1 MERERLTMKKIV
13 ITGSKGLIGT
23 ELCKFFK
30 KKYRLLELDLKL
42 GHDLADE
49 KFVKK
54 WFKENPADYL
64 VNCFAMN
71 DHVDQKR
78 KKSTLNNISLESFND
93 YLQVNLTSLFSV
105 CREFSKKNKIGSI
118 VNFSSTYGLVSS
130 RPDLYDGSHKHVAYG
145 VSKAG
150 VINLTK
156 YLAAHLAP
164 NIRVNCVVPGG
175 VLFKQSKK
183 FRDSY
188 SKLTPI
194 KRMMYK
200 NELNQLIEFLCS
212 SNSSYTTGSVF
223 VIDGGYT
230 IW

>member
-1 MERERLTMKKIV
+1 MKKMI

-42 GHDLADE
+42 GHDLSDE

-54 WFKENPADYL
+54 WFKKNPADYL

-71 DHVDQKR
+71 DHIDQKR

-156 YLAAHLAP
+156 YLAVHLAP

-188 SKLTPI
+188 SKLTPM
-194 KRMMYK
+194 KRMMHK
-200 NELNQLIEFLCS
+200 HELNEVIEFLCS
-212 SNSSYTTGSVF
+212 DNSSYTTGSVL

>member
-1 MERERLTMKKIV
+1 MEKKTTMKKII
-13 ITGSKGLIGT
+13 ITGSKGLIGA

-30 KKYRLLELDLKL
+30 NKYRLLELDLKL
-42 GHDLADE
+42 GHDLTDE
-49 KFVKK
+49 KFVKR
-54 WFKENPADYL
+54 WFKENHADYL
-64 VNCFAMN
+64 INCFAMN

-78 KKSTLNNISLESFND
+78 KKSTLYDFSLESFND

-105 CREFSKKNKIGSI
+105 CREFSKNNKKCSI
-118 VNFSSTYGLVSS
+118 VNFSSTYGLVSP
-130 RPDLYDGSHKHVAYG
+130 RPNLYHGSHKHIAYG
-145 VSKAG
+145 ISKAG

-175 VLFKQSKK
+175 VLFKQSKQ

-188 SKLTPI
+188 SKLTPM
-194 KRMMYK
+194 KRMMHK
-200 NELNQLIEFLCS
+200 NELNEIIEFLCS
-212 SNSSYTTGSVF
+212 DSSSYTTGSVF

>member
-1 MERERLTMKKIV
+1 MKKIV

-42 GHDLADE
+42 GHDLTDE

-54 WFKENPADYL
+54 WFKKNPADYL

-78 KKSTLNNISLESFND
+78 KKSTLYDFSLESFND

-105 CREFSKKNKIGSI
+105 CREFSKNNKIGSI
-118 VNFSSTYGLVSS
+118 INFSSTYGLVSS

-156 YLAAHLAP
+156 YLAVHLAP

-188 SKLTPI
+188 SKLTPM
-194 KRMMYK
+194 KRMMHK
-200 NELNQLIEFLCS
+200 HELNEIIEFLCS
-212 SNSSYTTGSVF
+212 DNSSYTTGSVL

>member
-42 GHDLADE
+42 GHDLTDE

-78 KKSTLNNISLESFND
+78 KKSTLYDISLESFND

-156 YLAAHLAP
+156 YLAVHLAP

-188 SKLTPI
+188 SKLTPM
-194 KRMMYK
+194 KRMMHK
-200 NELNQLIEFLCS
+200 HELNEVIEFLCS
-212 SNSSYTTGSVF
+212 DNSSYTTGSVL

>member
-1 MERERLTMKKIV
+1 MKKMI
-13 ITGSKGLIGT
+13 ITGSRGLIGT
-23 ELCKFFK
+23 ELCKFFR

-42 GHDLADE
+42 GHDLSDE

-54 WFKENPADYL
+54 WFKENHADYL
-64 VNCFAMN
+64 VNCFALN

-78 KKSTLNNISLESFND
+78 KKSTLYNFSLESFND

-105 CREFSKKNKIGSI
+105 CREFSKNNKMGSV
-118 VNFSSTYGLVSS
+118 VNFSSTYGLVS
-130 RPDLYDGSHKHVAYG
+130 PNPNLYNGSHKHIAYG

-156 YLAAHLAP
+156 YLATHLAP
-164 NIRVNCVVPGG
+164 NIRVNCVIPGG
-175 VLFKQSKK
+175 VLSKQSKK

-188 SKLTPI
+188 SKLTPM
-194 KRMMYK
+194 KRMMRK
-200 NELNQLIEFLCS
+200 NELNEIIEFLCS
-212 SNSSYTTGSVF
+212 NNSSYTTGSVF

>member
-1 MERERLTMKKIV
+1 MAMKKMI

-30 KKYRLLELDLKL
+30 KKYKLLELDLKL

-54 WFKENPADYL
+54 WFKENSGDYL

-78 KKSTLNNISLESFND
+78 KKSTLYNISLESFND

-105 CREFSKKNKIGSI
+105 CREFSKNNKKGSI

-156 YLAAHLAP
+156 YLATHLAP

-188 SKLTPI
+188 SKLAPM
-194 KRMMYK
+194 KRMMHK
-200 NELNQLIEFLCS
+200 HELNEVIEFLCS
-212 SNSSYTTGSVF
+212 DNSSYTTGSVL

>member
-1 MERERLTMKKIV
+1 MEREKLAMKKIV

-54 WFKENPADYL
+54 WFKENHADYL
-64 VNCFAMN
+64 VNCFALN

-78 KKSTLNNISLESFND
+78 KKSTLYDFSLESFND

-105 CREFSKKNKIGSI
+105 CREFSKNNKVGSV
-118 VNFSSTYGLVSS
+118 VNFSSTYGLVS
-130 RPDLYDGSHKHVAYG
+130 PNPNLYHGSHKHIAYG

-156 YLAAHLAP
+156 YLATHLAP

-175 VLFKQSKK
+175 VLSKQSKK

-188 SKLTPI
+188 SKLTPM
-194 KRMMYK
+194 KRMMHK
-200 NELNQLIEFLCS
+200 NELNEIIEFLCS

>member
-1 MERERLTMKKIV
+1 MKKMI
-13 ITGSKGLIGT
+13 ITGSRGLIGT

-42 GHDLADE
+42 GHDLSDE

-54 WFKENPADYL
+54 WFKENHADYL
-64 VNCFAMN
+64 VNCFALN

-78 KKSTLNNISLESFND
+78 KKSTLYNFSLESFND

-105 CREFSKKNKIGSI
+105 CREFSKNNKMGSV
-118 VNFSSTYGLVSS
+118 VNFSSTYGLVS
-130 RPDLYDGSHKHVAYG
+130 PNPTLYNGSHKHIAYG

-156 YLAAHLAP
+156 YLATHLAP
-164 NIRVNCVVPGG
+164 NIRVNCVIPGG
-175 VLFKQSKK
+175 VLSKQSKK

-188 SKLTPI
+188 SKLTPM
-194 KRMMYK
+194 KRMMRK
-200 NELNQLIEFLCS
+200 NELNEIIEFLCS
-212 SNSSYTTGSVF
+212 NNSSYTTGSVF

>member
-1 MERERLTMKKIV
+1 MKKMI

-42 GHDLADE
+42 GHDLSDE

-54 WFKENPADYL
+54 WFKENHADYL
-64 VNCFAMN
+64 VNCFALN

-78 KKSTLNNISLESFND
+78 KKSTLYDFSLESFND

-105 CREFSKKNKIGSI
+105 CREFSKNNKVGSV
-118 VNFSSTYGLVSS
+118 VNFSSTYGLVS
-130 RPDLYDGSHKHVAYG
+130 PNPNLYHGSHKHIAYG

-156 YLAAHLAP
+156 YLATHLAP
-164 NIRVNCVVPGG
+164 NIRVNSIAPGG
-175 VLFKQSKK
+175 VEHDQEQSFINKYA
-183 FRDSY
+183 SM
-188 SKLTPI
+188 TPM
-194 KRMMYK
+194 KRMMQK
-200 NELNQLIEFLCS
+200 DELNKLVEFLCGS
-212 SNSSYTTGSVF
+212 GSSYITGSTIV
-223 VIDGGYT
+223 VDGGWT
-230 IW
+230 SW

>member
-1 MERERLTMKKIV
+1 MKKIV

-42 GHDLADE
+42 GHDLTDE

-54 WFKENPADYL
+54 WFKKNPADYL

-71 DHVDQKR
+71 DHIDQKR

-105 CREFSKKNKIGSI
+105 CREFSKNNKTGSI
-118 VNFSSTYGLVSS
+118 VNFSSTYGLVSP
-130 RPDLYDGSHKHVAYG
+130 RPNLYDGSHKHIAYG

-164 NIRVNCVVPGG
+164 SIRVNCVVPGG

-188 SKLTPI
+188 SKLTPM
-194 KRMMYK
+194 KRMMHK
-200 NELNQLIEFLCS
+200 MN
-212 SNSSYTTGSVF
+212 
-223 VIDGGYT
+223 
-230 IW
+230 

>member
-1 MERERLTMKKIV
+1 MEREKLVMKKIV

-78 KKSTLNNISLESFND
+78 KKSTLFDFSLESFND

-105 CREFSKKNKIGSI
+105 CREFSKNNKIGSI

-156 YLAAHLAP
+156 YLAVHLAP

-188 SKLTPI
+188 SKLTPM
-194 KRMMYK
+194 KRMMHK
-200 NELNQLIEFLCS
+200 HELNEVIEFLCS
-212 SNSSYTTGSVF
+212 DNSSYTTGSVF

>member
-1 MERERLTMKKIV
+1 MERRKLTMKKIV

-42 GHDLADE
+42 GHDLTDE

-54 WFKENPADYL
+54 WFKKNPADYL

-71 DHVDQKR
+71 DHIDQKR

-105 CREFSKKNKIGSI
+105 CREFSKNNKMGSI
-118 VNFSSTYGLVSS
+118 VNFSSTYGLVSP
-130 RPDLYDGSHKHVAYG
+130 RPNLYDGSHKHIAYG

-156 YLAAHLAP
+156 YLVAHLAP
-164 NIRVNCVVPGG
+164 SI
-175 VLFKQSKK
+175 
-183 FRDSY
+183 
-188 SKLTPI
+188 
-194 KRMMYK
+194 
-200 NELNQLIEFLCS
+200 
-212 SNSSYTTGSVF
+212 
-223 VIDGGYT
+223 
-230 IW
+230 

>member
-1 MERERLTMKKIV
+1 MKKMI

-42 GHDLADE
+42 GHDLSDE

-54 WFKENPADYL
+54 WFKENHADYL

-105 CREFSKKNKIGSI
+105 CREFSKNNKTGSI
-118 VNFSSTYGLVSS
+118 VNFSSTYGLVSP
-130 RPDLYDGSHKHVAYG
+130 RPNLYDGSHKHIAYG
-145 VSKAG
+145 ISKAG

-156 YLAAHLAP
+156 YLATHLAP

-175 VLFKQSKK
+175 VLFNQNKK
-183 FRDSY
+183 FRRSY
-188 SKLTPI
+188 AKLTPM
-194 KRMMYK
+194 KRMMKK
-200 NELNQLIEFLCS
+200 NELNEIVNFLCS
-212 SNSSYTTGSVF
+212 DASSYTTGAAF

>member
-1 MERERLTMKKIV
+1 
-13 ITGSKGLIGT
+13 
-23 ELCKFFK
+23 
-30 KKYRLLELDLKL
+30 LDLKL
-42 GHDLADE
+42 GHDLSDE

-54 WFKENPADYL
+54 WFKENHADYL
-64 VNCFAMN
+64 VNCFALN

-78 KKSTLNNISLESFND
+78 KKSTLYNFSLESFND

-105 CREFSKKNKIGSI
+105 CREFSKNNKMGSV
-118 VNFSSTYGLVSS
+118 VNFSSTYGLVS
-130 RPDLYDGSHKHVAYG
+130 PNPNLYNGSHKHIAYG

-156 YLAAHLAP
+156 YLATHLAP
-164 NIRVNCVVPGG
+164 NIRVNCVIPGG
-175 VLFKQSKK
+175 VLSKQSKK

-188 SKLTPI
+188 SKLTPM
-194 KRMMYK
+194 KRMMRK
-200 NELNQLIEFLCS
+200 NELNEIIEFLCS
-212 SNSSYTTGSVF
+212 NNSSYTTGSVF

>member
-1 MERERLTMKKIV
+1 MKKII

-23 ELCKFFK
+23 ELCKFLK
-30 KKYRLLELDLKL
+30 KKYRLLELDIKL
-42 GHDLADE
+42 GHDLTDE
-49 KFVKK
+49 NLVKK
-54 WFKENPADYL
+54 WFKDNPADYL

-78 KKSTLNNISLESFND
+78 KKSTLYDISLESFND
-93 YLQVNLTSLFSV
+93 YIQVNLTSLFSV
-105 CREFSKKNKIGSI
+105 CREFSKNNKIGSI
-118 VNFSSTYGLVSS
+118 VNFSSTYGLVSP
-130 RPDLYDGSHKHVAYG
+130 RPNLYDGSHKHVAYG

-156 YLAAHLAP
+156 YLAVHLAP

-188 SKLTPI
+188 SKLTPM

-200 NELNQLIEFLCS
+200 NELNEMIEFLCS
-212 SNSSYTTGSVF
+212 SSSSYITGSIF

-230 IW
+230 LW

>member
-1 MERERLTMKKIV
+1 MKKI
-13 ITGSKGLIGT
+13 ILTGSKGLIGS
-23 ELCKFFK
+23 ELLKFLN
-30 KKYRLLELDLKL
+30 KKYKILELDLKL
-42 GHDLADE
+42 GHDLTNE

-54 WFKENPADYL
+54 WFKENKADYL

-71 DHVDQKR
+71 DHVDKTR
-78 KKSTLNNISLESFND
+78 KKNTLYSISLQSFND
-93 YLQVNLTSLFSV
+93 FLSVNLTSLFSV
-105 CREFSKKNKIGSI
+105 CREFSKNNKSGSI
-118 VNFSSTYGLVSS
+118 VNFSSTYGIVSP
-130 RPDLYDGSHKHVAYG
+130 RPDMYDGSHKHIAYG

-156 YLAAHLAP
+156 YLATHLAP

-175 VLFKQSKK
+175 VLSKQSKK
-183 FRDSY
+183 FCDSY
-188 SKLTPI
+188 SKLTPM

-200 NELNQLIEFLCS
+200 NELNEVIGFLCS
-212 SNSSYTTGSVF
+212 NNSGYTTGSVL